1 MAKLWAGRFEKP
13 TSALL
18 DDFQSTIP
26 FDQRLIRCDLIGSIA
41 HATMLGEQGI
51 IPAKDSAAIVEGLTA
66 ILADVDAGKLTIDM
80 SAEDVHMFAEAELTQ
95 RIGEAG
101 KRLHTGRS
109 RNDQVALDVRMYA
122 KEACAHVDAL
132 LRKLLETLLTL
143 AKAHTHTV
151 MTGYTHLQK
160 AQPVTLGFHLM
171 AYVQMFKRDVKRFRL
186 AWDEADVMPLGS
198 GALAGTTYPLNRERV
213 AELLG
218 FSEVTDNAMDGVS
231 DRDFLLSFLSAA
243 SICMMHLS
251 RFCEELILWSTNEF
265 GTVTLDDAFATGSSI
280 MPQKKNP
287 DACELT
293 RGKTGR
299 VYGDLMTLLTVMKG
313 LPLAY
318 NKDMQEDKEAFFDA
332 YDTLCKCLPTFTE
345 MLATATFN
353 ADAME
358 KSAALGFTNA
368 TDLADY
374 LVGKGLPFR
383 DAHHVSG
390 SLVAKCVKERR
401 ELGDLTLAE
410 LQAASP
416 AFENDVYEAIALQT
430 CVQRR
435 SLRGGPAAQA
445 VEDSIRRAQAWLETM
460 RDEARRSSAQAAYPC
475 RALWRS
481 LAARTVC
488 KTFGRM
494 V

>member
-13 TSALL
+13 TNALL
-18 DDFQSTIP
+18 DDFQSSIP
-26 FDQRLIRCDLIGSIA
+26 FDQRMLECDVTGSIA
-41 HATMLGEQGI
+41 HAIMLGEQGI
-51 IPAKDSAAIVEGLTA
+51 ISIEDSRLIVSGLET
-66 ILADVDAGKLTIDM
+66 ILEEYRGGKLAIDM
-80 SAEDVHMFAEAELTQ
+80 SAEDVHMFVEALLTE

-122 KEACAHVDAL
+122 RQAATNVRAL
-132 LRKLLETLLTL
+132 LLRLMDVVVALAEEHTETIM
-143 AKAHTHTV
+143 A
-151 MTGYTHLQK
+151 GYTHLQK

-171 AYVQMFKRDVKRFRL
+171 AYAQMFMRDVKRFEN
-186 AWDEADVMPLGS
+186 AYEEADVMPLGS

-218 FSEVTDNAMDGVS
+218 FSDVTDNALDGVS

-265 GTVTLDDAFATGSSI
+265 GTAVMDDGFATGSSI

-299 VYGDLMTLLTVMKG
+299 VYGDLMALLTVMKG

-332 YDTLCKCLPTFTE
+332 YDTLMKCLPTFTE
-345 MLATATFN
+345 MLRTTAFRK
-353 ADAME
+353 DAMHE
-358 KSAALGFTNA
+358 SAGLGFTNA

-374 LVGKGLPFR
+374 LVCKGLPFR

-390 SLVAKCVKERR
+390 SLVGKCVR
-401 ELGDLTLAE
+401 ENRALTDLSLEE
-410 LQAASP
+410 LKAAHP
-416 AFENDVYEAIALQT
+416 AFEEDVYEAISLKT
-430 CVQRR
+430 CVERR
-435 SLRGGPAAQA
+435 SLRGGPAPSA
-445 VEDSIRRAQAWLETM
+445 VLQSIER
-460 RDEARRSSAQAAYPC
+460 ARR
-475 RALWRS
+475 WREEHQE
-481 LAARTVC
+481 
-488 KTFGRM
+488 G
-494 V
+494 

>member
-13 TSALL
+13 TNALL
-18 DDFQSTIP
+18 DDFQSSIP
-26 FDQRLIRCDLIGSIA
+26 FDQRMLECDVNGSIA

-51 IPAKDSAAIVEGLTA
+51 ISMEDSKAIVAGLEQ
-66 ILADVDAGKLTIDM
+66 ILEEYRAGNLEIDM
-80 SAEDVHMFAEAELTQ
+80 GAEDVHMFVEALLTD
-95 RIGEAG
+95 RIGDAG

-122 KEACAHVDAL
+122 RGACTSVRSLLLKL
-132 LRKLLETLLTL
+132 LRVIIDLSKEHS
-143 AKAHTHTV
+143 HTI
-151 MTGYTHLQK
+151 MPGYTHLQK
-160 AQPVTLGFHLM
+160 AQPITLAFHLM
-171 AYVQMFKRDVKRFRL
+171 AYAQMFMRDVKRFEN
-186 AWDEADVMPLGS
+186 ACEEADVMPLGS

-218 FSEVTDNAMDGVS
+218 FSEVTDNALDGVS

-265 GTVTLDDAFATGSSI
+265 GTAVMDDGFATGSSI

-299 VYGDLMTLLTVMKG
+299 VYGDLMALLTVMKG

-332 YDTLCKCLPTFTE
+332 YDTLMKCLPTFTE
-345 MLATATFN
+345 MLRTTSFRKE
-353 ADAME
+353 AMYE
-358 KSAALGFTNA
+358 SAGLGFTNA

-390 SLVAKCVKERR
+390 SLVGKCVR
-401 ELGDLTLAE
+401 ENRALTDLSLDE
-410 LQAASP
+410 LKAAHPS
-416 AFENDVYEAIALQT
+416 FEVDVYEAISLET
-430 CVQRR
+430 CVERR
-435 SLRGGPAAQA
+435 SLRGGPAPEA
-445 VEDSIRRAQAWLETM
+445 VEKSIERACSWLEKHP
-460 RDEARRSSAQAAYPC
+460 EA
-475 RALWRS
+475 
-481 LAARTVC
+481 
-488 KTFGRM
+488 
-494 V
+494 

>member
-13 TSALL
+13 TNALL
-18 DDFQSTIP
+18 DDFQSSIP
-26 FDQRLIRCDLIGSIA
+26 FDQRLLECDVTGSIA

-51 IPAKDSAAIVEGLTA
+51 ISMEDSKAIVAGLEG
-66 ILADVDAGKLTIDM
+66 ILADHRAGKLVIDM
-80 SAEDVHMFAEAELTQ
+80 GAEDVHMFVEALLTE
-95 RIGEAG
+95 RIGDAG

-122 KEACAHVDAL
+122 LQANTQVKAL
-132 LRKLLETLLTL
+132 LMKLCQLLLDL
-143 AKAHTHTV
+143 ASEHKNTI
-151 MTGYTHLQK
+151 MPGYTHLQK
-160 AQPVTLGFHLM
+160 AQPITLAFHLM
-171 AYVQMFKRDVKRFRL
+171 AYFQMFRRDVQRFEN
-186 AWDEADVMPLGS
+186 AYDEADVMPLGS

-218 FSEVTDNAMDGVS
+218 FSEVTDNALDGVS

-265 GTVTLDDAFATGSSI
+265 STAIMDDGFATGSSI

-299 VYGDLMTLLTVMKG
+299 VYGDLMALLTVMKG

-332 YDTLCKCLPTFTE
+332 YDTLMKCLPTFTE
-345 MLATATFN
+345 MLRTTAFKKEE
-353 ADAME
+353 ME
-358 KSAALGFTNA
+358 RSAGLGFTNA

-390 SLVAKCVKERR
+390 SLVGKCVKENRA
-401 ELGDLTLAE
+401 LDDLSLEE
-410 LQAASP
+410 LQAAHP
-416 AFENDVYEAIALQT
+416 AFEEDIYEAISLSA
-430 CVQRR
+430 CVERR
-435 SLRGGPAAQA
+435 SLRGGPAPSA
-445 VEDSIRRAQAWLETM
+445 VEDSIRRGQMWMEKHS
-460 RDEARRSSAQAAYPC
+460 E
-475 RALWRS
+475 
-481 LAARTVC
+481 
-488 KTFGRM
+488 G
-494 V
+494 

>member
-13 TSALL
+13 TNALL
-18 DDFQSTIP
+18 DDFQSSIP
-26 FDQRLIRCDLIGSIA
+26 FDQRMLSCDVTGSIA

-51 IPAKDSAAIVEGLTA
+51 ISLEDSRKIVAGLKT
-66 ILADVDAGKLTIDM
+66 ILDEYNAGTLEIDM
-80 SAEDVHMFAEAELTQ
+80 GAEDVHMFVEALLTE
-95 RIGEAG
+95 RIGDAG

-122 KEACAHVDAL
+122 RQACTNVRAL
-132 LRKLLETLLTL
+132 LLRLLDVIVTLSEEHTETIM
-143 AKAHTHTV
+143 A
-151 MTGYTHLQK
+151 GYTHLQK
-160 AQPVTLGFHLM
+160 AQPITLAFHLM
-171 AYVQMFKRDVKRFRL
+171 AYAQMFMRDVKRFEN
-186 AWDEADVMPLGS
+186 AYEEADVMPLGS

-218 FSEVTDNAMDGVS
+218 FSAVTDNALDGVS

-265 GTVTLDDAFATGSSI
+265 GTAVMDDGFATGSSI

-299 VYGDLMTLLTVMKG
+299 VYGDLMALLTVMKG

-332 YDTLCKCLPTFTE
+332 YDTLMKCLPTFTE
-345 MLATATFN
+345 MLRTTTFRKE
-353 ADAME
+353 AMHE
-358 KSAALGFTNA
+358 SAGLGFTNA

-390 SLVAKCVKERR
+390 SLVGKCVHENRALTDLSLE
-401 ELGDLTLAE
+401 ELK
-410 LQAASP
+410 AAHP
-416 AFENDVYEAIALQT
+416 AFEEDVYEAIALKT
-430 CVQRR
+430 CVERR
-435 SLRGGPAAQA
+435 SLRGGPAPSA
-445 VEDSIRRAQAWLETM
+445 VWDSIERAK
-460 RDEARRSSAQAAYPC
+460 R
-475 RALWRS
+475 WRQEHQE
-481 LAARTVC
+481 
-488 KTFGRM
+488 G
-494 V
+494 

>member
-13 TSALL
+13 TNALL
-18 DDFQSTIP
+18 DDFQSSIP
-26 FDQRLIRCDLIGSIA
+26 FDQRLLECDVTGSIA

-51 IPAKDSAAIVEGLTA
+51 LTMEDSRAIVAGLEG
-66 ILADVDAGKLTIDM
+66 ILADYRAGKLEIDM
-80 SAEDVHMFAEAELTQ
+80 GAEDVHMFVEALLTE

-122 KEACAHVDAL
+122 LQANTQVKAL
-132 LRKLLETLLTL
+132 LMKLCQLLLDL
-143 AKAHTHTV
+143 ASEHKNTV
-151 MTGYTHLQK
+151 MAGYTHLQK
-160 AQPVTLGFHLM
+160 AQPITLGFHLM
-171 AYVQMFKRDVKRFRL
+171 AYFQMFKRDVQRFEH
-186 AWDEADVMPLGS
+186 AYAEADVMPLGS

-218 FSEVTDNAMDGVS
+218 FSEVTDNALDGVS
-231 DRDFLLSFLSAA
+231 DRDFLISFLAAA
-243 SICMMHLS
+243 STCMMHLS

-265 GTVTLDDAFATGSSI
+265 STAIMDDGFATGSSI

-299 VYGDLMTLLTVMKG
+299 VYGDLMALLTVMKG

-332 YDTLCKCLPTFTE
+332 CDTLMKCLPTFTE
-345 MLATATFN
+345 MLRTTSFRK
-353 ADAME
+353 DEME
-358 KSAALGFTNA
+358 RSAGLGFTNA

-390 SLVAKCVKERR
+390 SLVGKCVR
-401 ELGDLTLAE
+401 ENRALDDLSLE
-410 LQAASP
+410 EMKAAHP
-416 AFENDVYEAIALQT
+416 AFEEDIYQAIALST
-430 CVQRR
+430 CVERR
-435 SLRGGPAAQA
+435 SLRGGPAPTA
-445 VEDSIRRAQAWLETM
+445 VEDSIQRGRAWM
-460 RDEARRSSAQAAYPC
+460 
-475 RALWRS
+475 ALHS
-481 LAARTVC
+481 E
-488 KTFGRM
+488 G
-494 V
+494 

>member
-18 DDFQSTIP
+18 DDFQSSIP
-26 FDQRLIRCDLIGSIA
+26 FDQRLLECDITGSIA

-51 IPAKDSAAIVEGLTA
+51 ISAEDAQAIVAGLGA
-66 ILADVDAGKLTIDM
+66 ILQEYRAGRLAIDM
-80 SAEDVHMFAEAELTQ
+80 GAEDVHMFVEALLTE

-122 KEACAHVDAL
+122 RQACAHTRGL
-132 LRKLLETLLTL
+132 LLKLLDGIIALAQEHTETIM
-143 AKAHTHTV
+143 A
-151 MTGYTHLQK
+151 GYTHLQK
-160 AQPVTLGFHLM
+160 AQPITLAFHLM
-171 AYVQMFKRDVKRFRL
+171 AYAQMFMRDVTRFEH
-186 AWDEADVMPLGS
+186 AYEEADVMPLGS

-218 FSEVTDNAMDGVS
+218 FSQVTDNALDGVS

-265 GTVTLDDAFATGSSI
+265 GTAVMDDGFATGSSI

-299 VYGDLMTLLTVMKG
+299 VYGDLMALLTVMKG

-345 MLATATFN
+345 MLRTTTFRRE
-353 ADAME
+353 AMYE
-358 KSAALGFTNA
+358 SAGLGFTNA

-390 SLVAKCVKERR
+390 SLVGKCVR
-401 ELGDLTLAE
+401 ENRSLTDLSLQE
-410 LQAASP
+410 LQQAHP
-416 AFENDVYEAIALQT
+416 AFDQDVYEAISLEA
-430 CVQRR
+430 CVRR
-435 SLRGGPAAQA
+435 RRLRGGPAPEA
-445 VEDSIRRAQAWLETM
+445 VRDSIERARAWRVRHPSEEQA
-460 RDEARRSSAQAAYPC
+460 
-475 RALWRS
+475 
-481 LAARTVC
+481 
-488 KTFGRM
+488 
-494 V
+494 

>member
-13 TSALL
+13 TNALL
-18 DDFQSTIP
+18 DDFQSSIP
-26 FDQRLIRCDLIGSIA
+26 FDQRLLECDVTGSIA

-51 IPAKDSAAIVEGLTA
+51 LTMEDAKAIVAGLEG
-66 ILADVDAGKLTIDM
+66 ILADYRAGKLEIDM
-80 SAEDVHMFAEAELTQ
+80 GAEDVHMFVEALLTD

-122 KEACAHVDAL
+122 LQANTQVKAL
-132 LRKLLETLLTL
+132 LMKLCQLLLDL
-143 AKAHTHTV
+143 ASEHKNTV
-151 MTGYTHLQK
+151 MAGYTHLQK
-160 AQPVTLGFHLM
+160 AQPITLGFHLM
-171 AYVQMFKRDVKRFRL
+171 AYFQMFKRDVQRFEH
-186 AWDEADVMPLGS
+186 AYDEADVMPLGS

-218 FSEVTDNAMDGVS
+218 FSEVTDNALDGVS
-231 DRDFLLSFLSAA
+231 DRDFLISFLAAA
-243 SICMMHLS
+243 STCMMHLS

-265 GTVTLDDAFATGSSI
+265 STAIMDDGFATGSSI

-299 VYGDLMTLLTVMKG
+299 VYGDLMALLTVMKG

-332 YDTLCKCLPTFTE
+332 YDTLMKCLPTFTE
-345 MLATATFN
+345 MLRTTAFKK
-353 ADAME
+353 DEME
-358 KSAALGFTNA
+358 RSAGLGFTNA

-390 SLVAKCVKERR
+390 SLVGKCVKENRALDDLSLE
-401 ELGDLTLAE
+401 ELK
-410 LQAASP
+410 AAHP
-416 AFENDVYEAIALQT
+416 AFEEDIYEAIALST

-435 SLRGGPAAQA
+435 SLRGGPAPSA
-445 VEDSIRRAQAWLETM
+445 VEDSINRGRQWMAQHSE
-460 RDEARRSSAQAAYPC
+460 
-475 RALWRS
+475 
-481 LAARTVC
+481 
-488 KTFGRM
+488 G
-494 V
+494 

>member
-13 TSALL
+13 TNALL
-18 DDFQSTIP
+18 DDFQSSIP
-26 FDQRLIRCDLIGSIA
+26 FDQRMLECDVTGSIA

-51 IPAKDSAAIVEGLTA
+51 ITKEDSQLIVAGLNT
-66 ILADVDAGKLTIDM
+66 ILDEYRAGKLVIDM
-80 SAEDVHMFAEAELTQ
+80 TAEDVHMFVEALLTE
-95 RIGEAG
+95 RIGDAG

-122 KEACAHVDAL
+122 RQANMHVREL
-132 LRKLLETLLTL
+132 LLKLLDVIIALSEE
-143 AKAHTHTV
+143 HTGTI
-151 MTGYTHLQK
+151 MAGYTHLQK
-160 AQPVTLGFHLM
+160 AQPITLSFHLM
-171 AYVQMFKRDVKRFRL
+171 AYAQMFMRDVTRFEN
-186 AWDEADVMPLGS
+186 ACTEADVMPLGS

-218 FSEVTDNAMDGVS
+218 FSEVTDNALDGVS

-265 GTVTLDDAFATGSSI
+265 GTAVMDDGFATGSSI

-299 VYGDLMTLLTVMKG
+299 VYGDLMALLTVMKG

-332 YDTLCKCLPTFTE
+332 YDTLIKCLPTFTE
-345 MLATATFN
+345 MLRTTSFRKET
-353 ADAME
+353 MYE
-358 KSAALGFTNA
+358 SAGLGFTNA

-390 SLVAKCVKERR
+390 SLVGKCVR
-401 ELGDLTLAE
+401 ESRVLTDLSLDE
-410 LQAASP
+410 LRAAHPS
-416 AFENDVYEAIALQT
+416 FEEDVYEAISLEA
-430 CVQRR
+430 CVERR
-435 SLRGGPAAQA
+435 KLRGGPAPEA
-445 VEDSIRRAQAWLETM
+445 VKNSIERAKAWRANHPT
-460 RDEARRSSAQAAYPC
+460 EA
-475 RALWRS
+475 
-481 LAARTVC
+481 
-488 KTFGRM
+488 
-494 V
+494 